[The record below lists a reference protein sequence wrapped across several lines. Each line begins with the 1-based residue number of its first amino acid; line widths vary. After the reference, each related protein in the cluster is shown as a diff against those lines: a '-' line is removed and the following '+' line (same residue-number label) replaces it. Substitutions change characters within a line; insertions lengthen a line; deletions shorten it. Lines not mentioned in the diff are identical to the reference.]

1 MKMYPFEHGALRL
14 SFVNSNFLKVYQI
27 LSCLS
32 LKGVER
38 LNVRLVLLALAS
50 TDFGL
55 FKQILNSVQNDVPA
69 TERDMA
75 TRSQKTLGM
84 YRACDVLR
92 FSQKRRQ
99 ARISMSI
106 LVDYS

>member
-1 MKMYPFEHGALRL
+1 L
-14 SFVNSNFLKVYQI
+14 SFVNSTPSKVCS

-84 YRACDVLR
+84 YGACDVLR

-99 ARISMSI
+99 GRISMSI